1 MLKDSKKVL
10 LDTVLSLAAIIMGFA
25 LFFTFAVIFLA
36 AINRALDIE
45 YKEQHAIIEQHK
57 DWLNEVK
64 IKD

>member
-1 MLKDSKKVL
+1 MLKDNKKVW
-10 LDTVLSLAAIIMGFA
+10 LDTLLSVLAITLGFA
-25 LFFTFAVIFLA
+25 LFFVFVIIFFA

-64 IKD
+64 IED

>member
-1 MLKDSKKVL
+1 MLKDNKKVW
-10 LDTVLSLAAIIMGFA
+10 LDTLLGVLAITLGGV
-25 LFFTFAVIFLA
+25 LFFVFAIIFLA

-57 DWLNEVK
+57 DWLRDVR